1 MENKVLLILV
11 DGMRPDALDL
21 LGHPFIEELK
31 ANSCYTYCEQTVMP
45 SVTLPCHMSLFHSV
59 VPQRHGILTNTYVP
73 QVRPI
78 IGLFDTLA
86 NAKKRCGFFYNWEQ
100 LRDLSSPGKMTVS
113 SFVSGGRFGW
123 SYAIDRSTNEAI
135 ESLKNDDLDFTFLY
149 MGYVDEAGHAD
160 TWLGKEYMKA
170 LNQSWDCIERVVR
183 TLGDEYTVIVTADH
197 GGHDRAHG
205 TDMPEDMTVPLFIYN
220 KAYEKKEL
228 EGSVSIIDIAPTIAG
243 ILGVASDEDWE
254 GKDLLA

>member
-1 MENKVLLILV
+1 MKNKVLLILV

-21 LGHPFIEELK
+21 SGHPFIEKLK
-31 ANSCYTYCEQTVMP
+31 EHSYYTYSEQTVMP

-59 VPQRHGILTNTYVP
+59 VPERHGILTNTYVP

-78 IGLFDTLA
+78 SGLFDTLA

-113 SFVSGGRFGW
+113 SFVAGGKFGW
-123 SYAIDRSTNEAI
+123 DKAIVRSTNEAI
-135 ESLKNDDLDFTFLY
+135 ESMKNDDLDFTFLY

-160 TWLGKEYMKA
+160 TWLGTEYMKA
-170 LNQSWDCIERVVR
+170 VNLSWDCIEKAVNN
-183 TLGDEYTVIVTADH
+183 LGDEYTVVVTADH

-205 TDMPEDMTVPLFIYN
+205 TDKPEDMTVPLFIYN
-220 KAYEKKEL
+220 KAYKSTEIS
-228 EGSVSIIDIAPTIAG
+228 GNVSIIDIAPTIAN
-243 ILGVASDEDWE
+243 ILGVDSDEDWE